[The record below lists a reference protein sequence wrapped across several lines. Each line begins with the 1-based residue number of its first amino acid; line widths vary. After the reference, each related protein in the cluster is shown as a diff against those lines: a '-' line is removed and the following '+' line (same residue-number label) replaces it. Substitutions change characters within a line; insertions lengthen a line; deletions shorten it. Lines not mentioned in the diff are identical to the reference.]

1 MGILSD
7 KLLWSAGPAI
17 AGADRGFDRFSP
29 NQAPA
34 ESSLNRALTGGSLLD
49 NGWAQAGAALAGLA
63 VPGLGMAAK
72 AIDMSQRINNQNA
85 VNSVMGTPA
94 MDFGD
99 ILGRALS
106 PSVDIDED
114 VRHFRHA
121 ALSPSAA
128 PNIAVEAALKNYS
141 SPAPLNYPGPG
152 LQTPAPSLS
161 FGVAPKGLG
170 PGVNRG
176 KGQGRSGSGVGGGSG
191 ATGGG
196 FGGRPG
202 RSRSGLGGPD
212 RPGPAGQGF

>member
-49 NGWAQAGAALAGLA
+49 SGWAQAGAALAGLA
-63 VPGLGMAAK
+63 VPGAGMAAK

-141 SPAPLNYPGPG
+141 SPASLNYAGAG
-152 LQTPAPSLS
+152 LQTPAPSLG
-161 FGVAPKGLG
+161 FGVAPSVEHMSTLAADRNNIGLNKGKGSISRPG
-170 PGVNRG
+170 PGMNRGRDRARPGPGMNRG
-176 KGQGRSGSGVGGGSG
+176 KGK
-191 ATGGG
+191 G
-196 FGGRPG
+196 F
-202 RSRSGLGGPD
+202 
-212 RPGPAGQGF
+212 